1 MKKQRLLIAAAVMA
15 VLLLG
20 GAVGAELLTR
30 DIEGVIVYDDLE
42 GGAWFI
48 QAKGELFLPINLTED
63 MQVEGLRVKF
73 RVVER
78 DDVFTI
84 IMRGKPVEIIRVLN

>member
-1 MKKQRLLIAAAVMA
+1 MKKQRLFIAAAVMA
-15 VLLLG
+15 ILLLG
-20 GAVGAELLTR
+20 GAVGAGLFTR
-30 DIEGVIVYDDLE
+30 DIEGIVIYDDLE

-63 MQVEGLRVKF
+63 MQVQGLRVKF

-78 DDVFTI
+78 DDVVTI
-84 IMRGKPVEIIRVLN
+84 IMRGKPVEIIKVLD